1 MIEKWTEAEIQRWVA
16 QAQDD
21 EFMVDCI
28 GGSEIIQQLLAEL
41 AKSNR
46 LIISAESQLVAC
58 EKELALAKKET
69 GEYLQEVNTMHR
81 CNDLN
86 GMVHEAVMRV
96 IRGEKVSDFE
106 ESFGDVREAIDLVAK
121 YGVK

>member
-1 MIEKWTEAEIQRWVA
+1 MSEKWTVEQIETWIDTYDRMSCRVSTQ
-16 QAQDD
+16 
-21 EFMVDCI
+21 
-28 GGSEIIQQLLAEL
+28 IIRQLLAEL

>member
-58 EKELALAKKET
+58 EKELALAKKEA

-86 GMVHEAVMRV
+86 GMVHEAVMHV

-106 ESFGDVREAIDLVAK
+106 ESFADVREAIDLVAK
-121 YGVK
+121 YGVE